1 VDDIAEEDSKV
12 EVVDEDNM
20 VDNDSLHN
28 ADIRYMEDI
37 MAVEVLNTSKQSHDF
52 DSKYYLSFR

>member
-1 VDDIAEEDSKV
+1 V
-12 EVVDEDNM
+12 EVVVEDNM

-28 ADIRYMEDI
+28 VDIRYMEDI

-52 DSKYYLSFR
+52 DSKYYQSSH

>member
-1 VDDIAEEDSKV
+1 MDDIAEEDSKV